1 MLLPLFQA
9 LEDSAIGEAIRN
21 SLWMF
26 PIIEAFHLVGLAVIG
41 GAILVVDFRLLGLGL
56 RTHSVSKLAR
66 DMQPWVIGS
75 IVVMVLSGL
84 PLFLSEAIKCY
95 YSFAFW
101 TKMTALLLA
110 ARVHL
115 YRPALRHVCARR
127 SIFTAA
133 GEGSRHDVDCALGDG
148 GLGRTL
154 DRILRVDHRHA
165 SSDIESA

>member
-1 MLLPLFQA
+1 MLLPLFEA
-9 LEDSAIGEAIRN
+9 LEASAIGEAIRN

-56 RTHSVSKLAR
+56 RAHSVSKLAR

-110 ARVHL
+110 LAFTFTVRRYVTSAPEGRYSPL
-115 YRPALRHVCARR
+115 RAKAVGMTSIALWATV
-127 SIFTAA
+127 
-133 GEGSRHDVDCALGDG
+133 GWG
-148 GLGRTL
+148 GRWIGF
-154 DRILRVDHRHA
+154 
-165 SSDIESA
+165 SG